1 METEIQSYR
10 DLRVWKKAMDLVV
23 LCYRLA
29 DKLPTQETYG
39 LGSDI
44 RRHARLVPSYI
55 ADGKGR
61 KQLGEYLGKLSGAHG
76 SLMALETDLLLIGR
90 LAYLPMAEI
99 EPVLAESAYLGKM
112 LNRLMNNLR
121 SGRPDTGD
129 LGPET

>member
-23 LCYRLA
+23 VGYRLA
-29 DKLPTQETYG
+29 DKLPANETYG
-39 LGSDI
+39 LSSNI

-90 LAYLPMAEI
+90 LAYLPMSEI
-99 EPVLAESAYLGKM
+99 EPVHDLSAYVGKM
-112 LNRLMNNLR
+112 LNRLMNALR
-121 SGRPDTGD
+121 SGKPDTGD
-129 LGPET
+129 LESET